1 MSIFKTEHE
10 ALDFLSALGMG
21 IYRDYD
27 ASIDCDYWYIAT
39 GGHDGAMQYKSLNH
53 KDCIQWVNIRALES
67 LLWADELRR
76 LGKALD

>member
-27 ASIDCDYWYIAT
+27 RSTDCEYWYIAS
-39 GGHDGAMQYKSLNH
+39 GGHAGRMEYKSLNH
-53 KDCIQWVNIRALES
+53 LDCISWVNVKAREA
-67 LLWADELRR
+67 LLWADELRAM
-76 LGKALD
+76 GKSLD